1 MTPAFL
7 YSVLTHVPGGGLG
20 RIVLRIFTQEDDY
33 ESRGSLFVDDGR
45 YLKDWMEREEESWM
59 EREEEGLGWRERKEF
74 IFPWVGDRI
83 ISIVS
88 FHNSRRVPPVV
99 DTFNCV

>member
-20 RIVLRIFTQEDDY
+20 SIVLRILTQEDGF

-45 YLKDWMEREEESWM
+45 KVFGRLDGK
-59 EREEEGLGWRERKEF
+59 EG
-74 IFPWVGDRI
+74 
-83 ISIVS
+83 
-88 FHNSRRVPPVV
+88 RR
-99 DTFNCV
+99 T